1 MKNIKTIT
9 VFLSAVLLLNGCAE
23 TDEKQSENKEI
34 SVSSY
39 VETEIF
45 ATEPVTEPITEPVT
59 ESPTESPTENSTEP
73 PVEYD
78 NIEFIHEENE
88 VLADDGTVL
97 FKSHVDYPQISTG
110 NQEIDNIINQYYLD
124 QKELYLSGDSI
135 HADKED
141 LQEYYELRLSNGG
154 CWAPYEW
161 NMETSVKYCSEDYV
175 SFYNLTY
182 VFTLGA
188 HGYPSDYSKNY
199 SLKTGEE
206 LAFDDIFT
214 EDFKPFAEEYIVT
227 ELEKREEEYGLW
239 EDYKEQV
246 KKRIDKETNWY
257 LTQNGFLI
265 TFSPYEIA
273 SFGKGIIEVEIPY
286 EDMQKYIK
294 NAPL

>member
-9 VFLSAVLLLNGCAE
+9 VFLSAALLLNGCAKTE
-23 TDEKQSENKEI
+23 EKQSENKEI

-45 ATEPVTEPITEPVT
+45 TTEPITETVT
-59 ESPTESPTENSTEP
+59 ESPTESPTESSTEP

-110 NQEIDNIINQYYLD
+110 NQEVDDIINQYYLD
-124 QKELYLSGDSI
+124 QKELYLSGDYI
-135 HADKED
+135 NADKEEIQD
-141 LQEYYELRLSNGG
+141 FYEFRLSNGNY
-154 CWAPYEW
+154 WLEYECCL
-161 NMETSVKYCSEDYV
+161 ETSVKYYSEDYV
-175 SFYNLTY
+175 SFYNLEYT
-182 VFTLGA
+182 FTGGA
-188 HGYPSDYSKNY
+188 HGYVCDYSRNF

-214 EDFKPFAEEYIVT
+214 ADFKPFAEEYIIN

-246 KKRIDKETNWY
+246 NKRIEKEANWY
-257 LTQNGFLI
+257 LTENGFLI

-286 EDMQKYIK
+286 EDLQKYIK